1 MSNPLVGIT
10 AWRREL
16 ETFLGRELLHTLSDF
31 YSSAVINAGMTPV
44 MFPNGQ
50 EPASAARLVGLVDGL
65 LLSGGDDVDPE
76 TYGAGDES
84 SKGQHRDVDEFEVAL
99 VQAAREQGK
108 PVLAIC
114 RGIQLLNV
122 ALGGTLNQEV
132 TRVGTVHESISQD
145 SDPDTLNRQRHAVHF
160 EPGSLLADFYRTTE
174 IKTNSLH
181 HQGIADLSPSLIV
194 EGRTEDGLI
203 EAARCSGDWW
213 ALGVQWHPE
222 RMDPAHQEP
231 LFGAFREA
239 ITGSGLSVK

>member
-16 ETFLGRELLHTLSDF
+16 DTFLGRELLHTLSD
-31 YSSAVINAGMTPV
+31 YYASAVINAGMTPV

-50 EPASAARLVGLVDGL
+50 DPADAPRLVGTVNGLV
-65 LLSGGDDVDPE
+65 LSGGDDLDPE
-76 TYGAGDES
+76 TYGATPDG
-84 SKGQHRDVDEFEVAL
+84 SKGHSQEVDRFEIAL
-99 VQAAREQGK
+99 VQAARDQNK

-132 TRVGTVHESISQD
+132 TKAGTIHEPITKD
-145 SDPDTLNRQRHAVHF
+145 SDPDTLNRQRHPVHF
-160 EPGSLLADFYRTTE
+160 ESGSLLARAYGTTE

-181 HQGIADLSPSLIV
+181 HQGIDQLSPDLVV
-194 EGRTEDGLI
+194 EGRTDDGLI
-203 EAARCSGDWW
+203 EAARCRGEWW

-222 RMDPAHQEP
+222 RMDPEHQEP
-231 LFGAFREA
+231 LFSAFRAA
-239 ITGSGLSVK
+239 IAG

>member
-1 MSNPLVGIT
+1 MKNPLVGIT

-16 ETFLGRELLHTLSDF
+16 DTFLGREMLHTLSD
-31 YSSAVINAGMTPV
+31 YYTSAVINAGMTPV

-50 EPASAARLVGLVDGL
+50 DPADAARLVSLVDGL

-76 TYGAGDES
+76 TYGAVADAANG
-84 SKGQHRDVDEFEVAL
+84 HNRDVDSFEVAL
-99 VQAAREQGK
+99 VQAAREQDK

-122 ALGGTLNQEV
+122 ALGGTLNQEI
-132 TRVGTVHESISQD
+132 TRAGTVHEPISQD

-160 EPGSLLADFYRTTE
+160 EAGSLLADFYGTTE

-181 HQGIADLSPSLIV
+181 HQGIAELSPSLIV

-203 EAARCSGDWW
+203 EAARCSGEWW
-213 ALGVQWHPE
+213 AVGVQWHPE

-231 LFGAFREA
+231 LFGAFRAA
-239 ITGSGLSVK
+239 ISR

>member
-1 MSNPLVGIT
+1 MTNPLVGIT

-16 ETFLGRELLHTLSDF
+16 DTLLGRELLHTLSDY
-31 YSSAVINAGMTPV
+31 YSSAVINAEMTPV

-50 EPASAARLVGLVDGL
+50 DPANAARLVGLVDGL

-76 TYGAGDES
+76 TYGEVADS
-84 SKGQHRDVDEFEVAL
+84 SKGQHRDVDAFEVAL
-99 VQAAREQGK
+99 VQAAREQDK

-132 TRVGTVHESISQD
+132 TRSGTVHEPISED

-160 EPGSLLADFYRTTE
+160 ERGSLLADFYGSME

-181 HQGIADLSPSLIV
+181 HQGIARLSPSLIV
-194 EGRTEDGLI
+194 EGRAEDGLI

-213 ALGVQWHPE
+213 AVGVQWHPE
-222 RMDPAHQEP
+222 RMDPDHQKP
-231 LFGAFREA
+231 LFGAFRA
-239 ITGSGLSVK
+239 AVTR

>member
-1 MSNPLVGIT
+1 LSNPLVGIT

-16 ETFLGRELLHTLSDF
+16 PTFLGRELLHTLSD
-31 YSSAVINAGMTPV
+31 YYAGAVINAGMTPV

-50 EPASAARLVGLVDGL
+50 DPADAARLVGLVDGL
-65 LLSGGDDVDPE
+65 VLSGGDDFDPE
-76 TYGAGDES
+76 SYGATPNG
-84 SKGQHRDVDEFEVAL
+84 SKGHNQDVDRFEVAL
-99 VQAAREQGK
+99 VQAARDQDK

-132 TRVGTVHESISQD
+132 TKAGTIHEPISID
-145 SDPDTLNRQRHAVHF
+145 SDPDTLNRQRHPVHF
-160 EPGSLLADFYRTTE
+160 EPGSLLAGAFGTTE

-181 HQGIADLSPSLIV
+181 HQGIDQLSPALIV
-194 EGRTEDGLI
+194 EGRTDDGLI

-222 RMDPAHQEP
+222 RMEREHQEP
-231 LFGAFREA
+231 LFSAFRSA
-239 ITGSGLSVK
+239 IAG

>member
-16 ETFLGRELLHTLSDF
+16 DTYLGRELLHTLSNH
-31 YSSAVINAGMTPV
+31 YPVAVINAGMTPV

-50 EPASAARLVGLVDGL
+50 DPAHAARLVGLVDGL
-65 LLSGGDDVDPE
+65 LLSGGDDVDPG
-76 TYGAGDES
+76 TYGAVAET
-84 SKGQHRDVDEFEVAL
+84 SKGHHQDVDAFEIAL
-99 VQAAREQGK
+99 VQAAREQNK

-114 RGIQLLNV
+114 RGLQLLNV

-132 TRVGTVHESISQD
+132 TREGTAHEPISEQ
-145 SDPDTLNRQRHAVHF
+145 SDPDALERQRHPVHF
-160 EPGSLLADFYRTTE
+160 EPGALLADFYGTKE

-181 HQGIADLSPSLIV
+181 HQGIGELSPSLIV
-194 EGRTEDGLI
+194 EGRTEDGLV

-222 RMDPAHQEP
+222 RMDSTHQEP
-231 LFGAFREA
+231 LFGAFRAA
-239 ITGSGLSVK
+239 ISR